1 MVQSRKSKKQDS
13 SLFLGLP
20 GDWIYLIF
28 MLVTTAS
35 SCGDQLVAQ
44 KLSMEHP
51 QPLGDHFHSQMCL
64 QTNIII
70 LRQISEGFRMML
82 QLIQVSLH

>member
-1 MVQSRKSKKQDS
+1 MVQSCKSKKQDS

-35 SCGDQLVAQ
+35 SCGAQ
-44 KLSMEHP
+44 KLSMEYP

-70 LRQISEGFRMML
+70 LRQIAEGFRMML
-82 QLIQVSLH
+82 QLIQVSLQ